1 MIIALTG
8 KAGAGKD
15 YAAAK
20 LAMMLPHYGIN
31 CHTHSFAS
39 PIYRMLEALGIDIN
53 HYTQRENKEAVIPGL
68 GVSLRHLL
76 QTLGTEWGRKLV
88 KESIWV
94 DCMAGHYSNI
104 PAEDCLIITDCRFP
118 DEAAWVQSMQGKIIR
133 VKAIDQRHSTS
144 IQHESEK
151 MAFEVDFI
159 IINNYTPNFDKRLA
173 CALERIIDDYS

>member
-20 LAMMLPHYGIN
+20 LVMMFSHYGIN
-31 CHTHSFAS
+31 SHTHSFAY
-39 PIYRMLEALGIDIN
+39 PLYRMLEALGVDIN
-53 HYTQRENKEAVIPGL
+53 HYSQRENKEAVIPEL

-88 KESIWV
+88 KETIWV
-94 DCMAGHYSNI
+94 DCMAEHYSNI
-104 PAEDCLIITDCRFP
+104 PNDDCLIITDCRFP

-133 VKAIDQRHSTS
+133 VNAIDQRHSTA

-151 MAFEVDFI
+151 MAFEADFTI
-159 IINNYTPNFDKRLA
+159 SNNYTPNFDKRLA
-173 CALERIIDDYS
+173 CALERIIDDHS

>member
-39 PIYRMLEALGIDIN
+39 PIYRMLEALGVDIN
-53 HYTQRENKEAVIPGL
+53 HYSQRENKEAVISWL

-94 DCMAGHYSNI
+94 DYMAEHYSNI
-104 PAEDCLIITDCRFP
+104 SKDDCLIIIDCRFP
-118 DEAAWVQSMQGKIIR
+118 DEAAWVHSMQGKIIR
-133 VKAIDQRHSTS
+133 ITAIDQRHSTA

-151 MAFEVDFI
+151 MAFEADFTI
-159 IINNYTPNFDKRLA
+159 TNNYTPNFDKRLA

>member
-31 CHTHSFAS
+31 CHTNSFAA
-39 PIYRMLEALGIDIN
+39 PIYRMLEALGVDIN
-53 HYTQRENKEAVIPGL
+53 YYAKRENKEAVIPGL

-94 DCMAGHYSNI
+94 DCMVEHYSNI
-104 PAEDCLIITDCRFP
+104 PKDDCLIITDCRFP

-133 VKAIDQRHSTS
+133 ITAIVQRHSTATK
-144 IQHESEK
+144 HESEK
-151 MAFEVDFI
+151 MAFEADFTI
-159 IINNYTPNFDKRLA
+159 TNNYTPNFDKRLA

>member
-20 LAMMLPHYGIN
+20 LAMMLLHYGIN
-31 CHTHSFAS
+31 CHTHSFAAS
-39 PIYRMLEALGIDIN
+39 IYRMLEALGVDIN
-53 HYTQRENKEAVIPGL
+53 HYSQRENKEAVIPGL

-88 KESIWV
+88 KDSMWV
-94 DCMAGHYSNI
+94 DCMVEHYSNI
-104 PAEDCLIITDCRFP
+104 PKDDCLIITDCRFP

-133 VKAIDQRHSTS
+133 ITAIDQRHSTTTK
-144 IQHESEK
+144 HESEK
-151 MAFEVDFI
+151 MFFEADFTI
-159 IINNYTPNFDKRLA
+159 TNNYTPNFDKRLA